1 MPVTS
6 PDAERVR
13 LARIIEDSIREAC
26 ALERALEDER
36 RALESRDAAALGTA
50 AQEKLSRVARLEAL
64 EAQRKAA
71 SLEAQGTPEHRHSRM
86 NPAGALIEG
95 QWHKFLAIVGR
106 CNTLNTTNGAIIRL
120 RRQQITDALRVVSG
134 TSAETYGPSGA
145 ESTSRPRQA
154 LAAI

>member
-1 MPVTS
+1 MSVTS
-6 PDAERVR
+6 PDAGSVR
-13 LARIIEDSIREAC
+13 LERIIEDSISEAD

-36 RALESRDAAALGTA
+36 RALESRDAAALATA

-71 SLEAQGTPEHRHSRM
+71 NPEVQGAPEQSHPRTI
-86 NPAGALIEG
+86 PGGTLPEG
-95 QWHKFLAIVGR
+95 QWRKFLGIVGR

-120 RRQQITDALRVVSG
+120 RRQQITVALRVVSG

-145 ESTSRPRQA
+145 EATSRRRKA

>member
-1 MPVTS
+1 MSATS
-6 PDAERVR
+6 PDAGTVR
-13 LARIIEDSIREAC
+13 LRCIIEDSIREAD

-36 RALESRDAAALGTA
+36 RALENRDAAALGA
-50 AQEKLSRVARLEAL
+50 AAEEKRHRVARLEIL
-64 EAQRKAA
+64 EAERTAA
-71 SLEAQGTPEHRHSRM
+71 TPESH
-86 NPAGALIEG
+86 GARDSARFPMSPDRGLLEG
-95 QWHKFLAIVGR
+95 QWRKFLTIVGR

-134 TSAETYGPSGA
+134 TRAETYGPSGS